1 MYSRCLNQFGLLVVA
16 VLAAAFVAPQTLC
29 VAAEPSAPRV
39 LHVAADPNNL
49 PFSNDRGEGF
59 ENKIVEL
66 IARELGATV
75 EYTWHAQRRGFFR
88 ETLKEGPCDLV
99 AGVPFRFERAL
110 TTSPYYRSTY
120 ALVYRRG
127 RFTKLRSL
135 DDPALRELT
144 IGVQMIGDDFANTPP
159 AHALSRRGMI
169 ENIRG
174 YTVYGDYRDRDPPS
188 RIIDAVVKG
197 DIDVA
202 VAWGPLAGYYARQH
216 PGELEVVP
224 LPEFDDVIQQPF
236 AFAISVGVRKSDPA
250 LRDAIEGVLQRK
262 KKEVDAIL
270 AEYGVPRVP
279 GRAK

>member
-1 MYSRCLNQFGLLVVA
+1 MFLRCPNRLL
-16 VLAAAFVAPQTLC
+16 AFVAAGLTAALVAPQRRGG
-29 VAAEPSAPRV
+29 AAEPGRPRV

-88 ETLKEGPCDLV
+88 ETLKEGPCDVV

-197 DIDVA
+197 EIDVA

-216 PGELEVVP
+216 PNELEVVP
-224 LPEFDDVIQQPF
+224 LPEFDELIQQPF
-236 AFAISVGVRKSDPA
+236 AFAISVGVRKSDRG
-250 LRDAIEGVLQRK
+250 LRDAIEEVLQRK
-262 KKEVDAIL
+262 KNEVDAIL

-279 GRAK
+279 GRGE

>member
-1 MYSRCLNQFGLLVVA
+1 MYSRCLNQFRVLVVA

-29 VAAEPSAPRV
+29 VAAEPSASRV

-279 GRAK
+279 GRGE